1 MYHAGQ
7 TRTQLIFP
15 IKIIT
20 VVIAI
25 ARIIAQCSL
34 IRVICRPWKTPTIPG
49 ARKSSKQMLGRDD
62 SRNLARQNKHGE
74 QTAAMLTHRVRRE
87 SEPTTNPPVQD
98 HATRRKSRPTS
109 GQNPAPK
116 PMKC

>member
-7 TRTQLIFP
+7 TRNQLIFP
-15 IKIIT
+15 VKIIT
-20 VVIAI
+20 AVIAI
-25 ARIIAQCSL
+25 ASIIAQRSL
-34 IRVICRPWKTPTIPG
+34 IRVICRPLRTPAIAGTT
-49 ARKSSKQMLGRDD
+49 KSSRQMLGRDD

-98 HATRRKSRPTS
+98 HATKRKSRLIS

-116 PMKC
+116 PMKR